1 MRSRTP
7 PPAGNTGGSFLER
20 RTANSHHVGRYV
32 AGRKEG
38 LGMVH
43 TFSPSL
49 SLVIGTF
56 TSSLPN
62 GLGSIIVPG
71 SQATRYVGCLKDG
84 KPQGIGIMVSAAG
97 VYRGNFLQGAKQ
109 GYGIEIDWN
118 SGEERKGFFTN
129 GRLGGVAVITQ
140 TQPQLAGQSK
150 QEESYLGRKSPTKSS
165 PNKSIFPK
173 SAVDS
178 KERHAKFV
186 GHVQEGV
193 PHGSGHE
200 QTADGEQYFGFYS
213 WGRRHGVGKLIRNSA
228 NQTKEYLGDW
238 KDGSRTGFGFE
249 NSKGSTYF
257 GTFAQGRREGVGE
270 CTYFDASEYIGQ
282 FMGGQKHGF
291 GKLKTAEGGVYI
303 GNWRHDKQDGI
314 GFYSQNDPSVKY
326 FGVWRGGQFLQD
338 KGVDLS
344 FQNQDSA
351 DLELTRANEE
361 DTTFS
366 LNSTF
371 FDEATTKIIEIDQ
384 RLTNSKMRIKK
395 EYLSVI
401 TDYSKDLTLIEKS
414 SKHIDDQVKGAL
426 RDFSYLWTALMR
438 ASQNSGYD
446 IQAAAQLLEDLE
458 SRGFHPEG
466 WTTDQ
471 GPLKYTGQ
479 DLSDTNRQA
488 YNAPGQDRFQQAGDP
503 VQPPMNSMQT
513 GTQIVNQ
520 DPLRD
525 VFSLEKDGTSV
536 TDSDR
541 NTLTK
546 MGGSLLKSKQGVSPF
561 NYKGPATDAA
571 SQMDTPRSNRSQENM
586 DISNFRGRPASRSQ
600 ITIPALKEEPVRNLT
615 PRAGQSQKISRAPSQ
630 KKQYRID
637 PTALGSSGSGAEN
650 KEPNQQNT
658 TPVKSADQLTKG
670 TIVPNAGLAISM
682 MPEEE
687 VLENPRFDKKVEQN
701 ATNTAKP
708 SAHTNKE
715 NSNPQKLE
723 AAARKVVDVLRLAD
737 TSKFKYSDL
746 QNTVSDLK
754 NRLTLETL
762 KCEKLKRK
770 VDATQLQV
778 RSKLAEEILEP
789 DKQTAEALLQKKK
802 EIEQQLEILNTK
814 LKAA

>member
-1 MRSRTP
+1 
-7 PPAGNTGGSFLER
+7 
-20 RTANSHHVGRYV
+20 
-32 AGRKEG
+32 
-38 LGMVH
+38 MVH

-49 SLVIGTF
+49 SLVVGTF
-56 TSSLPN
+56 ASSLPN

-71 SQATRYVGCLKDG
+71 MQATRYVGALKDG
-84 KPQGIGIMVSAAG
+84 KPQGIGIMVSASG
-97 VYRGNFLQGAKQ
+97 VYRGHFVQGAKQ

-118 SGEERKGFFTN
+118 SGEERKGFYTN
-129 GRLGGVAVITQ
+129 GRLGGVAVINQ
-140 TQPQLAGQSK
+140 ARPQQPGETK
-150 QEESYLGRKSPTKSS
+150 PTDSYLGMKSGSKSS

-173 SAVDS
+173 SGGDATQQ
-178 KERHAKFV
+178 HARFV

-193 PHGSGHE
+193 PHGSGFE

-213 WGRRHGVGKLIRNSA
+213 WGRRHGIGKLIRDSA

-249 NSKGSTYF
+249 TSKGSTYF

-270 CTYFDASEYIGQ
+270 CQYADGSEYIGQ
-282 FMGGQKHGF
+282 FMSGQKHGF
-291 GKLKTAEGGVYI
+291 GKLKTAEGEFYI
-303 GNWRHDKQDGI
+303 GNWRHDRQDGI
-314 GFYSQNDPSVKY
+314 GFYTQTNPSAKY

-344 FQNQDSA
+344 FQNQDSR

-384 RLTNSKMRIKK
+384 RLTSSKMRIKK

-401 TDYSKDLTLIEKS
+401 TDYSKDLSLIDRS

-426 RDFSYLWTALMR
+426 RDFGYLWTALIR
-438 ASQNSGYD
+438 ASQNAGFD
-446 IQAAAQLLEDLE
+446 IDAAIRLVEDVE
-458 SRGFHPEG
+458 QRGFHPEG
-466 WTTDQ
+466 WKTEQPPLRYTSQDFADQ
-471 GPLKYTGQ
+471 
-479 DLSDTNRQA
+479 NRQ
-488 YNAPGQDRFQQAGDP
+488 NLNVPSLDRPKIGAEGI
-503 VQPPMNSMQT
+503 QPPSNSTPTVMST
-513 GTQIVNQ
+513 LNQ

-525 VFSLEKDGTSV
+525 IFSLEKDGTSV

-561 NYKGPATDAA
+561 NPKGPATDAA
-571 SQMDTPRSNRSQENM
+571 SQIDTPRSNRSNENM
-586 DISNFRGRPASRSQ
+586 DIENFRGRPASRSQ
-600 ITIPALKEEPVRNLT
+600 ITIPALKEEPTRNLT
-615 PRAGQSQKISRAPSQ
+615 PRAGQSQSISRGPPQ

-637 PTALGSSGSGAEN
+637 PTTLGSSGSGPEN
-650 KEPNQQNT
+650 KDLNQDT
-658 TPVKSADQLTKG
+658 TQLTKPRDQPTKG
-670 TIVPNAGLAISM
+670 AIVPKAGLAISM

-687 VLENPRFDKKVEQN
+687 EVLDPPPTAAKNDRTSTS
-701 ATNTAKP
+701 ATKP
-708 SAHTNKE
+708 SASTNKE
-715 NSNPQKLE
+715 NSSPVRME
-723 AAARKVVDVLRLAD
+723 AAARKVVDVLRLAE

-754 NRLTLETL
+754 NRLQLETL
-762 KCEKLKRK
+762 KCEKSKRK
-770 VDATQLQV
+770 VDAKELQV
-778 RSKLAEEILEP
+778 RSKLAQEMLEP

-802 EIEQQLEILNTK
+802 EIELQLEELNSRM
-814 LKAA
+814 